1 MPDCKLIRFSPVIN
15 GGFRITEMVHGVA
28 HRIRQFD
35 MGQAANELL
44 NVRIGNNLP
53 RATYAECVDDISIA
67 TCKEFGCDPQHCSDG
82 TGGIAPVSTSRAGKP
97 CGTCGRRKNKL

>member
-15 GGFRITEMVHGVA
+15 GGFRITEMVHGKTY
-28 HRIRQFD
+28 RIRQFD
-35 MGQAANELL
+35 MGQAAGELL
-44 NVRIGNNLP
+44 DIRTGNNLA

-82 TGGIAPVSTSRAGKP
+82 TSGIVPVSASKASKG
-97 CGTCGRRKNKL
+97 CGSCGRKRLK